1 MPRGNPNAQ
10 TIASKKYQ
18 DKVGY
23 ISKSYKLKK
32 NVVEKF
38 DKACEN
44 AGVSKAAQ
52 LSKMMLEFAEKNED
66 DGKN

>member
-1 MPRGNPNAQ
+1 MPIGSPKAQ

-32 NVVEKF
+32 DIVERF
-38 DKACEN
+38 AEACEKN
-44 AGVSKAAQ
+44 GISQAAQ
-52 LSKMMLEFAEKNED
+52 ITKMMEEYINGQKE
-66 DGKN
+66 

>member
-1 MPRGNPNAQ
+1 MPKGKPNLQ

-32 NVVEKF
+32 DVVEKF
-38 DKACEN
+38 DKACES

-52 LSKMMLEFAEKNED
+52 LSKMMLEFAEKWNE
-66 DGKN
+66 

>member
-1 MPRGNPNAQ
+1 MPVGSPKAQ

-32 NVVEKF
+32 DIVERF
-38 DKACEN
+38 AEACEKN
-44 AGVSKAAQ
+44 GISQAAQ
-52 LSKMMLEFAEKNED
+52 ITKMMAEYINGQKE
-66 DGKN
+66 

>member
-1 MPRGNPNAQ
+1 MPVGSPKAQ

-32 NVVEKF
+32 DIVERF
-38 DKACEN
+38 AEACDKS
-44 AGVSKAAQ
+44 GVAQAAQ
-52 LSKMMLEFAEKNED
+52 VTKMMEAFIAEVEGVK
-66 DGKN
+66 G

>member
-1 MPRGNPNAQ
+1 MPVGSPKAQ

-32 NVVEKF
+32 DIVERF
-38 DKACEN
+38 AEACEKN
-44 AGVSKAAQ
+44 GISQAAQ
-52 LSKMMLEFAEKNED
+52 ITKMMEEYINGQKE
-66 DGKN
+66 

>member
-1 MPRGNPNAQ
+1 MPVGSPKAQ

-32 NVVEKF
+32 DIVERVAE
-38 DKACEN
+38 ACEKN
-44 AGVSKAAQ
+44 GISQAAQ
-52 LSKMMLEFAEKNED
+52 ITKMMEEYINGQKE
-66 DGKN
+66 

>member
-1 MPRGNPNAQ
+1 MPVGSPKAQ

-32 NVVEKF
+32 DIVERF
-38 DKACEN
+38 AEACEKN
-44 AGVSKAAQ
+44 GWIAVS
-52 LSKMMLEFAEKNED
+52 MKNDWKTIYGDEVTR
-66 DGKN
+66 K

>member
-1 MPRGNPNAQ
+1 MPVGSPKAQ

-32 NVVEKF
+32 DIVEQF
-38 DKACEN
+38 AEACDKN
-44 AGVSKAAQ
+44 GISQAAQ
-52 LSKMMLEFAEKNED
+52 ITKMMEEYINGQKE
-66 DGKN
+66 

>member
-1 MPRGNPNAQ
+1 MPVGSPKAQ

-32 NVVEKF
+32 DIVERF
-38 DKACEN
+38 AEACDKN
-44 AGVSKAAQ
+44 GISQAAQ
-52 LSKMMLEFAEKNED
+52 ITKMMEEYINGQKE
-66 DGKN
+66 